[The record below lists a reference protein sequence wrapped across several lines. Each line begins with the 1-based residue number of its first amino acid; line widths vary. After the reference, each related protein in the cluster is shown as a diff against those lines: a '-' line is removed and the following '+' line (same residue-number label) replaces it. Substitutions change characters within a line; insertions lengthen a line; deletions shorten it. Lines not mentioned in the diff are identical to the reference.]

1 MDYSSFDDSSL
12 TGIETQPMSSPI
24 MEIQEEGYKT
34 SRSEN
39 SVIIKNNFKDTPK
52 KSRRKCKFCDKFYLS
67 TTASNILVKKLHRS
81 PKLMQEY
88 MRISGGTKIP
98 NDVATRW
105 NSRYLMIKSINKN
118 IDAVIEFGTKFLE
131 DFHLNNEESNL
142 MSVSIFNDLRK
153 QAYDYPEPSKEE
165 IDDYIG
171 EPGL

>member
-1 MDYSSFDDSSL
+1 MDYLSFDDSSL

-67 TTASNILVKKLHRS
+67 TTAS
-81 PKLMQEY
+81 
-88 MRISGGTKIP
+88 
-98 NDVATRW
+98 
-105 NSRYLMIKSINKN
+105 KN
-118 IDAVIEFGTKFLE
+118 PA
-131 DFHLNNEESNL
+131 NL

-171 EPGL
+171 EPVFTFL